1 MSVTA
6 FLNARLLDP
15 ATNLDAK
22 GGLLIDGGVITEI
35 GPHLTKEGVKAP
47 AGAENVDC
55 AGACLAPGLIDMRV
69 HAREPGEEYKETI
82 ATAAGAAVAGGVT
95 TMVCLPNTMPAI
107 DNPALV
113 GFVLQRGREA
123 CLAHVQT
130 YAALTQ
136 NTDGKK
142 LAEIGLLQEA
152 GAIAF
157 TDGTKAIDDPV
168 LMRRAL
174 TYAKTFDAL
183 IVQHPEEP
191 RMAKGGEA
199 HAGEL
204 SARLGLA
211 GIPGIAEA
219 MMLERDMRL
228 VEMTGGRYH
237 AAHVSTA
244 EGIEVI
250 RRAKAKGLRV
260 TADTAPQYFALN
272 ENEIGEYRTFAR
284 LSPPLRPESDRIAVV
299 QGLADGTIDVIAS
312 DHAPHDQESKRLP
325 FGQAEPGIIGLETLL
340 PLSLALHHNGKMA
353 LLDVLRRLTIAPAE
367 LLGLAGG
374 RLAKGAPA
382 DLVLFDL
389 DKPWRVEE
397 IKFRSTSKNSPFDN
411 RPMQG
416 HALRTIVAGRTVFT
430 RKA

>member
-1 MSVTA
+1 MTVLA
-6 FLNARLLDP
+6 LLNARLLDP
-15 ATNLDAK
+15 ASNLDTK
-22 GGLLIDGGVITEI
+22 GGLLIENGVITDI
-35 GPHLTKEGVKAP
+35 GANVKAP
-47 AGAENVDC
+47 AGAETVDC

-95 TMVCLPNTMPAI
+95 TMVCLPNTRPAI

-123 CLAHVQT
+123 GLARVQT

-136 NTDGKK
+136 NTEGKK
-142 LAEIGLLQEA
+142 LAEIGLLLEA
-152 GAIAF
+152 GAVAF
-157 TDGTKAIDDPV
+157 TDGVKAIDDPV

-204 SARLGLA
+204 SARLGLV

-219 MMLERDMRL
+219 IMLERDMRL

-260 TADTAPQYFALN
+260 TADTAPQYFSLN

-284 LSPPLRPESDRIAVV
+284 LSPPLRPESDRVAVV

-340 PLSLALHHNGKMA
+340 PLSLALHHNGKMG
-353 LLDVLRRLTIAPAE
+353 LLDVLCRLTVAPAE

-374 RLAKGAPA
+374 KLAKGAPA
-382 DLVLFDL
+382 DIVLFDL
-389 DKPWRVEE
+389 DKPWRVQE

-416 HALRTIVAGRTVFT
+416 HALRTIVGGRTVFT
-430 RKA
+430 RKAQ

>member
-15 ATNLDAK
+15 ATKLDSK
-22 GGLLIDGGVITEI
+22 GGILIENGNILDV
-35 GPHLTKEGVKAP
+35 GPAVKAP
-47 AGAENVDC
+47 AGAETVDC

-123 CLAHVQT
+123 ALANVQT

-136 NTDGKK
+136 NTEGKK

-168 LMRRAL
+168 VMRRAL
-174 TYAKTFDAL
+174 TYAKTFGAL

-237 AAHVSTA
+237 AGHVSTA

-250 RRAKAKGLRV
+250 RRAKARGLRV

-284 LSPPLRPESDRIAVV
+284 LSPPLRPESDRVAVV

-353 LLDVLRRLTIAPAE
+353 LLDVLRRLTVAPAE
-367 LLGLAGG
+367 LLGLPAG

>member
-1 MSVTA
+1 MSITA

-15 ATNLDAK
+15 ATKLDTK
-22 GGLLIDGGVITEI
+22 GGLLIENGKILDV
-35 GPHLTKEGVKAP
+35 GPAVKAP
-47 AGAENVDC
+47 TGAETVDC

-95 TMVCLPNTMPAI
+95 TMVCLPNTMPVI

-123 CLAHVQT
+123 ALANVQT

-136 NTDGKK
+136 NTEGKK

-174 TYAKTFDAL
+174 TYAKTFNAL

-204 SARLGLA
+204 SARLGLS

-237 AAHVSTA
+237 AGHVSTA

-250 RRAKAKGLRV
+250 RRAKSRGLRV

-284 LSPPLRPESDRIAVV
+284 LSPPLRPESDRVAVV
-299 QGLADGTIDVIAS
+299 AALADGTIDVIAS

-340 PLSLALHHNGKMA
+340 PLSLALHHNGKMS
-353 LLDVLRRLTIAPAE
+353 LLDVLRRLTLAPAE
-367 LLGLAGG
+367 LLGLPGG

-416 HALRTIVAGRTVFT
+416 HALRTIVGGRTVFT

>member
-15 ATNLDAK
+15 ATSLDAK
-22 GGLLIDGGVITEI
+22 GGLLIENGKILDV
-35 GPHLTKEGVKAP
+35 GPAVTAP
-47 AGAENVDC
+47 AGAETVDC

-95 TMVCLPNTMPAI
+95 TMVCLPNTQPAI

-123 CLAHVQT
+123 GLANVQT

-168 LMRRAL
+168 VMRRAL
-174 TYAKTFDAL
+174 TYAKTFGAL

-237 AAHVSTA
+237 AGHVSTA

-260 TADTAPQYFALN
+260 TADTAPHYFALN

-284 LSPPLRPESDRIAVV
+284 LSPPLRPESDRVAVV

-340 PLSLALHHNGKMA
+340 PLSLALHHNGKMS
-353 LLDVLRRLTIAPAE
+353 LLDVLRRLTLAPAE
-367 LLGLAGG
+367 LLGLPAG
-374 RLAKGAPA
+374 RLAKDAPA

-416 HALRTIVAGRTVFT
+416 HALRTIVGGRTVFT

>member
-15 ATNLDAK
+15 ATNLDTK
-22 GGLLIDGGVITEI
+22 GGLLIDGGVIAEI
-35 GPHLTKEGVKAP
+35 GPNVKAP
-47 AGAENVDC
+47 AGAEIVDC
-55 AGACLAPGLIDMRV
+55 GGACLAPGLIDMRV

-123 CLAHVQT
+123 GLAHVQT

-136 NTDGKK
+136 NTDGHK

-174 TYAKTFDAL
+174 TYAKTFNAL

-204 SARLGLA
+204 SARLGLS

-237 AAHVSTA
+237 AGHVSTG

-250 RRAKAKGLRV
+250 RRAKARGLRV

-340 PLSLALHHNGKMA
+340 PLSLALHHNGKLA

-367 LLGLAGG
+367 LLGLPAG

>member
-1 MSVTA
+1 MTVTA

-15 ATNLDAK
+15 ATLLDAK
-22 GGLLIDGGVITEI
+22 GGLLIENGKILDV
-35 GPHLTKEGVKAP
+35 GPAVKAP
-47 AGAENVDC
+47 AGAETVDC

-123 CLAHVQT
+123 GLANVQT

-136 NTDGKK
+136 NTEGKK

-174 TYAKTFDAL
+174 TYAKTFGAL

-237 AAHVSTA
+237 AGHVSTA

-250 RRAKAKGLRV
+250 RRAKSRGLRV

-284 LSPPLRPESDRIAVV
+284 LSPPLRPESDRVAVV
-299 QGLADGTIDVIAS
+299 AGLADGTIDVIAS

-340 PLSLALHHNGKMA
+340 PLSLALHHNGKMS
-353 LLDVLRRLTIAPAE
+353 LLDVLRRLTLAPAE
-367 LLGLAGG
+367 LLGLPGG

-416 HALRTIVAGRTVFT
+416 HALRTIVGGRTVFT
-430 RKA
+430 RKAQ

>member
-1 MSVTA
+1 MSQTLA
-6 FLNARLLDP
+6 LTNARLLDP
-15 ATNLDAK
+15 ASGLDAT
-22 GGLLIDGGVITEI
+22 GGLLVVDGRIAEVGANA
-35 GPHLTKEGVKAP
+35 KAP
-47 AGAENVDC
+47 AGAETVDC
-55 AGACLAPGLIDMRV
+55 KGACLAPGLIDMRV

-95 TMVCLPNTMPAI
+95 TMVCLPNTDPVI

-123 CLAHVQT
+123 ALANVQT
-130 YAALTQ
+130 YAALSQGTK
-136 NTDGKK
+136 GAK
-142 LAEIGLLQEA
+142 LAEIGLLIEA

-191 RMAKGGEA
+191 RLAKGGEA

-219 MMLERDMRL
+219 IMLERDMRL
-228 VEMTGGRYH
+228 VESTGGRYH
-237 AAHVSTA
+237 AGHVSTG
-244 EGIEVI
+244 EGVEII

-260 TADTAPQYFALN
+260 TADTAPHYFSLN

-284 LSPPLRPESDRIAVV
+284 LSPPLRPESDRQAVV

-340 PLSLALHHNGKMA
+340 PLSLALHHNGKMS
-353 LLDVLRRLTIAPAE
+353 LLDVLRRLTLAPAE
-367 LLGLAGG
+367 LLGLPAG
-374 RLAKGAPA
+374 RLAKDAPA

-416 HALRTIVAGRTVFT
+416 HALRTIVGGRTVFT

>member
-1 MSVTA
+1 MSITA

-15 ATNLDAK
+15 ATKLDAK
-22 GGLLIDGGVITEI
+22 GGLLIENGKILDV
-35 GPHLTKEGVKAP
+35 GPAVKAP
-47 AGAENVDC
+47 AGAETVDC

-123 CLAHVQT
+123 ALANVQT

-136 NTDGKK
+136 NTEGKK

-168 LMRRAL
+168 VMRRAL
-174 TYAKTFDAL
+174 TYAKTFGAL

-237 AAHVSTA
+237 AGHVSTA

-250 RRAKAKGLRV
+250 RRAKSRGLRV

-284 LSPPLRPESDRIAVV
+284 LSPPLRPESDRVAVV
-299 QGLADGTIDVIAS
+299 AGLADGTIDVIAS

-340 PLSLALHHNGKMA
+340 PLSLALHHNGKMS
-353 LLDVLRRLTIAPAE
+353 LLDVLRRLTLAPAE
-367 LLGLAGG
+367 LLGLPGG
-374 RLAKGAPA
+374 RLAKSAPA

-416 HALRTIVAGRTVFT
+416 HALRTIVGGRTVFT

>member
-1 MSVTA
+1 MSKLA
-6 FLNARLLDP
+6 LLNARLLDP
-15 ATNLDAK
+15 ASGLDAA
-22 GGLLIDGGVITEI
+22 GGVIVENGVIAEI
-35 GPHLTKEGVKAP
+35 GANVKAP
-47 AGAENVDC
+47 AGAETVDC
-55 AGACLAPGLIDMRV
+55 GGACLAPGLIDIRV
-69 HAREPGEEYKETI
+69 HAREPGEEHKETI

-95 TMVCLPNTMPAI
+95 TMVCLPNTVPVI

-123 CLAHVQT
+123 NLARVAT

-136 NTDGKK
+136 NTEGKK
-142 LAEIGLLQEA
+142 LAEIGLLKAA

-157 TDGTKAIDDPV
+157 TDGVKAIDDPV

-174 TYAKTFDAL
+174 TYAKTFDAV

-191 RMAKGGEA
+191 RLAKGGEA

-219 MMLERDMRL
+219 IMLERDMRL
-228 VEMTGGRYH
+228 VESVGGRYH

-244 EGIEVI
+244 EGVEII
-250 RRAKAKGLRV
+250 RRAKSRGLRV
-260 TADTAPQYFALN
+260 TADTAPHYFSLN

-284 LSPPLRPESDRIAVV
+284 LSPPLRPESDRAAIVA
-299 QGLADGTIDVIAS
+299 GLADGTIDIIAS

-340 PLSLALHHNGKMA
+340 PLTLALHHNGKMGLLAA
-353 LLDVLRRLTIAPAE
+353 LRALTVAPAE
-367 LLGLAGG
+367 LLGLPGG

-382 DLVLFDL
+382 DLVLFDP
-389 DKPWRVEE
+389 DKPWKVEE
-397 IKFRSTSKNSPFDN
+397 AKFRSTSKNSPFDG

-416 HALRTIVAGRTVFT
+416 HALRTIVGGRTVFT
-430 RKA
+430 RKAQ

>member
-1 MSVTA
+1 MTVTA

-15 ATNLDAK
+15 ATSLDAK
-22 GGLLIDGGVITEI
+22 GGLLIENGKLLDV
-35 GPHLTKEGVKAP
+35 GPAVTAP
-47 AGAENVDC
+47 AGAETVDC

-95 TMVCLPNTMPAI
+95 TMVCLPNTQPAI

-123 CLAHVQT
+123 ALANVQT

-136 NTDGKK
+136 NTEGKK

-237 AAHVSTA
+237 AGHVSTA

-250 RRAKAKGLRV
+250 RRAKSRGLRV

-284 LSPPLRPESDRIAVV
+284 LSPPLRPESDRVAVV
-299 QGLADGTIDVIAS
+299 AGLADGTIDVIAS

-340 PLSLALHHNGKMA
+340 PLSLALHHNGKMS
-353 LLDVLRRLTIAPAE
+353 LLDVLRRLTLAPAE
-367 LLGLAGG
+367 LLGLPGG

-416 HALRTIVAGRTVFT
+416 HALRTIVGGRTVFT
-430 RKA
+430 RKAQ

>member
-1 MSVTA
+1 MSATA
-6 FLNARLLDP
+6 FLNACLLDP
-15 ATNLDAK
+15 ATKLDAK
-22 GGLLIDGGVITEI
+22 GGVLIDGGKIVDV
-35 GPHLTKEGVKAP
+35 GPAVTAP
-47 AGAENVDC
+47 AGAETVDC

-95 TMVCLPNTMPAI
+95 TMVCLPNTMPVI

-123 CLAHVQT
+123 GLARVQT

-157 TDGTKAIDDPV
+157 TDGIKAIDDPV
-168 LMRRAL
+168 VMRRAL
-174 TYAKTFDAL
+174 TYAKTYNAL

-204 SARLGLA
+204 SARLGLV

-260 TADTAPQYFALN
+260 TADTAPHYFALN

-284 LSPPLRPESDRIAVV
+284 LSPPLRPESDRVAVV
-299 QGLADGTIDVIAS
+299 AGLADGTIDVIAS

-353 LLDVLRRLTIAPAE
+353 LLDVLRRLTVAPAE
-367 LLGLAGG
+367 LLGLPGG
-374 RLAKGAPA
+374 KLAKGAPA

-416 HALRTIVAGRTVFT
+416 HALRTIVGGRTVFT

>member
-15 ATNLDAK
+15 ATKLDAK
-22 GGLLIDGGVITEI
+22 GGLLIENGKILDV
-35 GPHLTKEGVKAP
+35 GPAVTAP
-47 AGAENVDC
+47 AGAETVDC

-123 CLAHVQT
+123 ALANVQT

-136 NTDGKK
+136 NTEGKK
-142 LAEIGLLQEA
+142 LAEIGLLLEA

-237 AAHVSTA
+237 AGHVSTG

-250 RRAKAKGLRV
+250 RRAKSRGLRV

-284 LSPPLRPESDRIAVV
+284 LSPPLRPESDRVAVV

-340 PLSLALHHNGKMA
+340 PLSLALHHNGKMS
-353 LLDVLRRLTIAPAE
+353 LLDVLRRLTLAPAE
-367 LLGLAGG
+367 LLGLPGG

-416 HALRTIVAGRTVFT
+416 HALRTIVGGRTVFT

>member
-15 ATNLDAK
+15 ATKLDVK
-22 GGLLIDGGVITEI
+22 GGLLIENGVITEI
-35 GPHLTKEGVKAP
+35 GATVKAP
-47 AGAENVDC
+47 AGAETVDC

-123 CLAHVQT
+123 GLANVQT

-136 NTDGKK
+136 NTEGKK

-191 RMAKGGEA
+191 RLAKGGEA

-211 GIPGIAEA
+211 GIPGVAEA

-237 AAHVSTA
+237 AGHVSTA

-260 TADTAPQYFALN
+260 TADTAPHYFSLN

-299 QGLADGTIDVIAS
+299 AGLADGTIDVIAS

-340 PLSLALHHNGKMA
+340 PLSLALHHNGKMS
-353 LLDVLRRLTIAPAE
+353 LLDVLRRLTLAPAE
-367 LLGLAGG
+367 LLGLPAG

>member
-1 MSVTA
+1 MTVTA
-6 FLNARLLDP
+6 YLNARLLDP
-15 ATNLDAK
+15 ATSLDTK
-22 GGLLIDGGVITEI
+22 GGLLIEDGKILDVS
-35 GPHLTKEGVKAP
+35 PNVKAP
-47 AGAENVDC
+47 AGAETVDC

-95 TMVCLPNTMPAI
+95 TMVCLPNTQPAI

-123 CLAHVQT
+123 GLAHVQT

-136 NTDGKK
+136 NTEGKK
-142 LAEIGLLQEA
+142 LAEIGLLQDA

-237 AAHVSTA
+237 AGHVSTA

-250 RRAKAKGLRV
+250 RRAKAKGLHV
-260 TADTAPQYFALN
+260 TADTAPHYFALN

-284 LSPPLRPESDRIAVV
+284 LSPPLRPESDRLAVV
-299 QGLADGTIDVIAS
+299 AGLADGTIDVIAS

-353 LLDVLRRLTIAPAE
+353 LLDVLRRLTLAPAE
-367 LLGLAGG
+367 LLGLPAG

>member
-15 ATNLDAK
+15 ATSFDVT
-22 GGLLIDGGVITEI
+22 GGLLIEDGVII
-35 GPHLTKEGVKAP
+35 DVGPNVKAP
-47 AGAENVDC
+47 AGAETVDC

-123 CLAHVQT
+123 GLAHVQT

-136 NTDGKK
+136 NTEGKK

-237 AAHVSTA
+237 AGHVSTA

-284 LSPPLRPESDRIAVV
+284 LSPPLRPENDRLAVV
-299 QGLADGTIDVIAS
+299 AGLADGTIDVIAS

-353 LLDVLRRLTIAPAE
+353 LLDVLRRLTLAPAE
-367 LLGLAGG
+367 LLGLPAG

>member
-1 MSVTA
+1 MTVLA
-6 FLNARLLDP
+6 LLNARLLDP
-15 ATNLDAK
+15 ATKLDAT
-22 GGLLIDGGVITEI
+22 GGLLIEDGVIREV
-35 GPHLTKEGVKAP
+35 GPAVTAP
-47 AGAENVDC
+47 AGAETVDC

-123 CLAHVQT
+123 GLARVQT

-136 NTDGKK
+136 NTEGKK
-142 LAEIGLLQEA
+142 LAEIGLLLEA

-157 TDGTKAIDDPV
+157 TDGVKAIDDPV
-168 LMRRAL
+168 VMRRAL

-204 SARLGLA
+204 SARLGLV

-250 RRAKAKGLRV
+250 RRAKARGLRV
-260 TADTAPQYFALN
+260 TADTAPHYFALN

-284 LSPPLRPESDRIAVV
+284 LSPPLRPESDRVAVV

-367 LLGLAGG
+367 LLGLPGG
-374 RLAKGAPA
+374 KLAKGAPA
-382 DLVLFDL
+382 DLVLFDP

-416 HALRTIVAGRTVFT
+416 HALRTIVGGRTVFT

>member
-1 MSVTA
+1 MSITA

-15 ATNLDAK
+15 ATKLDAK
-22 GGLLIDGGVITEI
+22 GGLLIENGKILDV
-35 GPHLTKEGVKAP
+35 GPSVKAP
-47 AGAENVDC
+47 AGAETVDC
-55 AGACLAPGLIDMRV
+55 GGACLAPGLIDMRV

-123 CLAHVQT
+123 GLANVQT

-168 LMRRAL
+168 VMRRAL
-174 TYAKTFDAL
+174 TYAKTFGAL

-237 AAHVSTA
+237 AGHVSTA

-250 RRAKAKGLRV
+250 RRAKSRGLRV

-284 LSPPLRPESDRIAVV
+284 LSPPLRPESDRVAVV
-299 QGLADGTIDVIAS
+299 AGLADGTIDVIAS

-353 LLDVLRRLTIAPAE
+353 LLDVLRRLTVAPAE
-367 LLGLAGG
+367 LLGLPGG

-416 HALRTIVAGRTVFT
+416 HALRTIVGGRTVFT